1 MTKGLQGVWCHE
13 ATWRILTLDSILLL
27 HASQFCILGGK
38 PLVPEKIFG
47 LTGRRRAE
55 STPRESAGRVQMRL
69 RSGRVIGVR
78 RVIGCPATMPMTLVQ
93 VLRAVKQEVAHE
105 VSRA

>member
-1 MTKGLQGVWCHE
+1 MRPYFVLQGVWRHE

-47 LTGRRRAE
+47 LTGRCRAE
-55 STPRESAGRVQMRL
+55 STPREVGGAGADA
-69 RSGRVIGVR
+69 
-78 RVIGCPATMPMTLVQ
+78 PP
-93 VLRAVKQEVAHE
+93 
-105 VSRA
+105 

>member
-1 MTKGLQGVWCHE
+1 M
-13 ATWRILTLDSILLL
+13 TLDSILLL

-47 LTGRRRAE
+47 LTGRCRAE
-55 STPRESAGRVQMRL
+55 STPRARSAGRVQMRL

-93 VLRAVKQEVAHE
+93 VLRAVKQEVAQE
-105 VSRA
+105 VSQA